1 MGLLHLLK
9 GLFPLCIAFGMLLE
23 TWRVPETAN
32 WSLFSLDMYPLMVL
46 AAKQNL
52 YSVLGVKR
60 NASADEIKKAY
71 RKLSMKYHPDKNKE
85 PNAEA
90 KFKEISFAYEILN
103 NAEKRQVYDEYG
115 EEGLERLQ
123 SGGQQASH
131 PFGDIFSD
139 FFGGGF
145 GGRTRETPKAPP
157 STVRLNVSL
166 EQLYKGETLDISFT
180 RPVMCMHADECF
192 TKKPDCKGPGLRV
205 ITQQMGPG
213 FIVQNQIQD
222 DTCVDQGKA
231 WRPRCKEC
239 PNGITEP
246 EVTQLSATVEA
257 GMRDGDEIVFDGV
270 GEQKL
275 GHEPGDLVLVIQE
288 LPHKR
293 YSRIGD
299 DLEMSIRISL
309 LEALVGFERSFI
321 HLDNTP
327 VRVKKDDVTFDGQT
341 MTLYNKG
348 MPKKGNTSQ
357 FGNLRIKFMVSYP
370 AALDEKQKA
379 AARQALEGTRY
390 SQREVT
396 AF

>member
-1 MGLLHLLK
+1 MGLHRCSS
-9 GLFPLCIAFGMLLE
+9 GLLCILVLFVVVATWQLPRSAERTSFFDE
-23 TWRVPETAN
+23 T
-32 WSLFSLDMYPLMVL
+32 FPLMVA

-60 NASADEIKKAY
+60 NASSDEIKKAY

-90 KFKEISFAYEILN
+90 KFKEISIAYEVLN

-123 SGGQQASH
+123 SGMQQASH

-145 GGRTRETPKAPP
+145 GGAPRETPKAPP
-157 STVRLNVSL
+157 SSMRLNVSL
-166 EQLYKGETLDISFT
+166 EQLFKGETVDISFT
-180 RPVMCMHADECF
+180 RPVMCMHADDCF

-205 ITQQMGPG
+205 VTQQMGPG

-239 PNGITEP
+239 PNGITHP
-246 EVTQLSATVEA
+246 ESTELSATVER
-257 GMRDGDEIVFDGV
+257 GMREGDEIVFDGV
-270 GEQKL
+270 GEHKI
-275 GHEPGDLVLVIQE
+275 GHEPGDLVLVVHE

-293 YSRIGD
+293 
-299 DLEMSIRISL
+299 
-309 LEALVGFERSFI
+309 
-321 HLDNTP
+321 
-327 VRVKKDDVTFDGQT
+327 
-341 MTLYNKG
+341 
-348 MPKKGNTSQ
+348 
-357 FGNLRIKFMVSYP
+357 
-370 AALDEKQKA
+370 
-379 AARQALEGTRY
+379 
-390 SQREVT
+390 
-396 AF
+396 